1 LPVFIATYRMNSVAR
16 VGRCFLEPSV
26 VAPLHRLSHFAQS
39 IGQGMRRLEI
49 GAGDAN
55 SRAWSNKYGRRTET
69 SA

>member
-16 VGRCFLEPSV
+16 FLEPSV